1 MKIKKK
7 FAFLSLVLTAMLLA
21 GCGGGHR
28 EESAS
33 KTSSDTTSSSVTSS
47 DTSSETSS
55 QTSSETSSETSSSEQ
70 SSEDSSEESS
80 SSQAQQFTVT
90 FYVDDQVVQTG
101 QVEEG
106 DLAVY
111 EGEAPTKTASGDVVK
126 YRFKG
131 WDRDL
136 TQPITA
142 DTEIHAVFAEYVA
155 ELVVDTFE
163 GYDDTASL
171 IDEGWEA
178 QGYDNTAGWTTNTKA
193 AVSLGLN
200 PAAGAKSLRFDTWGN
215 GVGYKAVKHIAN
227 PYDKS
232 ANALQFSLMTPSIN
246 SVTVLLN
253 LGPVTIQGQT
263 VSPVFKYRLN
273 PTSGEYVQYTIPFDD
288 DAWLLW
294 DQATSIKAAA
304 SYTGIHQDDITN
316 YLTGIE
322 FYIQGNDGISGQPQI
337 SFVDDI
343 KFVTLDNPALNEV
356 EKMGQYNRYT
366 GVLAD
371 GESIVKID
379 INNDLSATA
388 KVINLETPVE
398 IPGAVALEGKQ
409 MTFTSADGG
418 ASLVYKAN
426 LVNGGQSM
434 KFVSASGAMATTL
447 GELDLTAVQV
457 VDNFDQYTSDGKAY
471 YQGNTDKS
479 QRSGARGA
487 YYSEYYSGSGSADFG
502 GSGWSLLGGDGSQ
515 LKLKQDGGHSGNNYL
530 CMKNSQYNAMRY
542 MTWGFIDGTS
552 EQNAFRGEK
561 LGFWAKTNG
570 KVPSIKVSVY
580 SQTAPRNATKDNSVR
595 SATFTQTAAIGEWTH
610 FEVELNPKLVYYGY
624 CIFMEK
630 NNTADSYLYI
640 DDVEVYGANPY
651 AVYEAPPANVE
662 LPTSLTFNAKVLGG
676 LVNAHLRVN
685 SDGTV
690 ALTAPAVNMSVAGTY
705 TSELQEVTFAF
716 GDTRY
721 VATVDE
727 DFTKLTFKSVS
738 GSDLVAQALNNV
750 SFDIIPGFENAETY
764 SESGKMYYQSS
775 GEDARSGAR
784 GAFYCDYYSGS
795 GSSPVGGSG
804 WSLMGGNGDQLS
816 LDNTT
821 AVDGTNSIKIKK
833 STAGSMR
840 FMQWDLYKGTAKPI
854 TGVSKFV
861 VYLKNPESV
870 ATKVNIMV
878 YRVQQVTP
886 SNQGADYRAQSGEFE
901 LPANTDWTPYEVT
914 LDPTKTYYGFC
925 LLTKTVNSS
934 TGYINFDAAHYVK
947 SGEDASLYANAVNNL
962 TLNGTIVPGAA
973 SLKFGTDGKIYFTC
987 AGAGADNVEGTFSMR
1002 LLDATTQEL
1011 TVTVAN
1017 TTIKGT
1023 YAVALNGQV
1032 TFTVTNVTGDLAAYV
1047 AVDTVFS
1054 NN

>member
-1 MKIKKK
+1 MKIKKQ
-7 FAFLSLVLTAMLLA
+7 FAFLSLALTAMLLA
-21 GCGGGHR
+21 ACGGHADN
-28 EESAS
+28 SAS
-33 KTSSDTTSSSVTSS
+33 KTTSDSPSSSVTSS

-55 QTSSETSSETSSSEQ
+55 QTSSETSS
-70 SSEDSSEESS
+70 SEESS
-80 SSQAQQFTVT
+80 SEESTSSSSQAVQFTVT
-90 FYVDDQVVQTG
+90 FYVEGQAVQTG
-101 QVEEG
+101 QVTEG
-106 DLAVY
+106 ELAVY
-111 EGEAPTKTASGDVVK
+111 SGETPTKDPSGDIVK

-155 ELVVDTFE
+155 EQVVDTFE

-215 GVGYKAVKHIAN
+215 GVGYKAVKHFQAN
-227 PYDKS
+227 AYQKS

-294 DQATSIKAAA
+294 DQATSIAAAA
-304 SYTGIHQDDITN
+304 SYTGIHQDDITT

-337 SFVDDI
+337 SFIDDL
-343 KFVTLDNPALNEV
+343 KFVTLDNPALNQV

-388 KVINLETPVE
+388 RVINIETPVE
-398 IPGAVALEGKQ
+398 IPGNVALEGKQ
-409 MTFTSADGG
+409 MTFTSADSG
-418 ASLVYKAN
+418 ATLVYKAN

-434 KFVSASGAMATTL
+434 KFVSATGAMATSV

-457 VDNFDQYTSDGKAY
+457 VDNFDQYTSDGQAY

-502 GSGWSLLGGDGSQ
+502 GNGWSLLGGDGSQ
-515 LKLKQDGGHSGNNYL
+515 LKLKQDGGHSGSNYL
-530 CMKNSQYNAMRY
+530 CLKNSQYNGMRY

-552 EQNAFRGEK
+552 EQNSFRGEK
-561 LGFWAKTNG
+561 LGFWAKTN
-570 KVPSIKVSVY
+570 KRVPSFKVSVY
-580 SQTAPRNATKDNSVR
+580 SQTMPRNATKDNSVR
-595 SATFTQTAAIGEWTH
+595 TATFTEDAAVGQWKH
-610 FEVELNPKLVYYGY
+610 YEVELNPKLVYYGY

-630 NNTADSYLYI
+630 NSIADSFLYI

-651 AVYEAPPANVE
+651 AVYEAPPANVQ
-662 LPTSLTFNAKVLGG
+662 LPAGLTFNAKVLGG

-685 SDGTV
+685 SDNTV
-690 ALTAPAVNMSVAGTY
+690 SLTAPAVNMAVNGTY
-705 TSELQEVTFAF
+705 TSDLQEVTFAF

-727 DFTKLTFKSVS
+727 NFTKLTFKSVT
-738 GSDLVAQALNNV
+738 GTDLVAQALNNI
-750 SFDIIPGFENAETY
+750 SFDIIQAYEDAESY
-764 SESGKMYYQSS
+764 ADSGKMYYQNS
-775 GEDARSGAR
+775 GEDQRSGAR

-795 GSSPVGGSG
+795 GSSPVGGNG

-816 LDNTT
+816 LDKTT
-821 AVDGTNSIKIKK
+821 AVEGSQSIKIKK

-840 FMQWDLYKGTAKPI
+840 YMQWDLYKGTAKPI

-861 VYLKNPESV
+861 VYLKNSE
-870 ATKVNIMV
+870 AAAAKVNIMV
-878 YRVQQVTP
+878 YKVQQVTP
-886 SNQGADYRAQSGEFE
+886 SNQGADYRAQTGEFE

-925 LLTKTVNSS
+925 LLTKTVNNT
-934 TGYINFDAAHYVK
+934 TGYINFDAAHFVK

-973 SLKFGTDGKIYFTC
+973 SIKFGTEGKVYFTC
-987 AGAGADNVEGTFSMR
+987 ANAGADNVEGTYSMR
-1002 LLDATTQEL
+1002 LVNATTQEL
-1011 TVTVAN
+1011 TVTVAG

-1023 YAVALNGQV
+1023 YSVALNGTV
-1032 TFTVTNVTGDLAAYV
+1032 TFTVLEASGSLESYIAA
-1047 AVDTVFS
+1047 DTVFS